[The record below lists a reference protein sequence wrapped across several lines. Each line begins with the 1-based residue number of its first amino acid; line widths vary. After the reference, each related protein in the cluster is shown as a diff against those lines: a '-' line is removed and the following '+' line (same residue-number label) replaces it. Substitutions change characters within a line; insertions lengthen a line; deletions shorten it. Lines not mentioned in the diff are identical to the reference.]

1 MAKNMKK
8 MKTFFKAPALRLAMV
23 LLVSG
28 GLLSYSYTDNYFEVS
43 KNLDIFGTL
52 FKQLNTSYVDELKPG
67 ELMKKGID
75 AMLES
80 LDPYTN
86 YIPEEDIE
94 DFRTMTTGQYGG
106 VGATVRQKGD
116 YVVISEPYKGF
127 PAQKKDL
134 RAGDIIIEVNGVS
147 TKGKKTDE
155 ISRILKGQA
164 GTPVKLTLER
174 PGEKKP
180 FEVTLIREEIK
191 LKSVPYYGVLSNNV
205 GYIKLNSFT
214 EQAAEEVQAALVDL
228 KKKNVSSVVFDLRG
242 NPGGL
247 LREAVS
253 IVNLFVDRGQLVVS
267 THGKVKEWDRQHKAE
282 AQPIDTSIPV
292 AVLVDHGSASASEIV
307 SGALQDLDRAVIVG
321 QRSFGKGLVQQTF
334 PLTYNSQVKVTVAK
348 YYIPSGRCIQALD
361 YTHRK
366 DDGTVGKVPD
376 SLITAYKTKGGRTVW
391 DGLGIIP
398 DVKVP
403 GRKIHSVSI
412 ALSNKSLIF
421 DYATQYRLAH
431 PTIAPAREFHLT
443 DKDYQDFLDFVKDK
457 DYSYSTKSEK
467 AMDDFKKNAEK
478 EKYFK
483 DVEQEFELLRKKMGD
498 RKKDDLITF
507 KDEIRK
513 LIEEEIITRY
523 YFAEGRIEAA
533 LVDDPDVTE
542 ALKVLGDNVR
552 YKQILTD
559 TGKKEKPKQD
569 DIED

>member
-1 MAKNMKK
+1 MDKLKQIV
-8 MKTFFKAPALRLAMV
+8 KTPLLRL
-23 LLVSG
+23 LVVIMMG
-28 GLLSYSYTDNYFEVS
+28 GGMLCYSYTDNYFEVS

-52 FKQLNTSYVDELKPG
+52 FKQLNTSYVDEVKPG
-67 ELMKKGID
+67 ELMKTGID

-116 YVVISEPYKGF
+116 QVVISEPYKGF

-134 RAGDIIIEVNGVS
+134 RAGDIIVEVNGVPA
-147 TKGKKTDE
+147 KGKKMDD

-174 PGEKKP
+174 PGEKKQ

-191 LKSVPYYGVLSNNV
+191 VKSVPYFGVLANNT

-228 KKKNVSSVVFDLRG
+228 KKKNVSAVVFDLRG

-247 LREAVS
+247 LREAVN
-253 IVNLFVDRGQLVVS
+253 IVNMFVDRGQLVVS
-267 THGKVKEWDRQHKAE
+267 TKGKVKEWDRQHKAE
-282 AQPIDTSIPV
+282 ALPVDVSIPV
-292 AVLVDHGSASASEIV
+292 AVLIDRGSASASEIV

-321 QRSFGKGLVQQTF
+321 QRSYGKGLVQQTF
-334 PLTYNSQVKVTVAK
+334 PLTYNSQMKVTVAK

-366 DDGTVGKVPD
+366 NDGTVGKVPD
-376 SLITAYKTKGGRTVW
+376 SLITAYKTKAGRTVW

-403 GRKIHSVSI
+403 DVKIHGVSI
-412 ALSNKSLIF
+412 SLSNKSLIF
-421 DYATQYRLAH
+421 DFATQYRIDH

-443 DKDYQDFLDFVKDK
+443 DKDYENFIAFSKDK
-457 DYSYSTKSEK
+457 DYTYSTKSEK
-467 AMDDFKKNAEK
+467 AMDDFKKYAEK
-478 EKYFK
+478 EKYFG
-483 DVEQEFELLRKKMGD
+483 DVEQEFESLKKKMAD
-498 RKKDDLITF
+498 RKKDDLVTF
-507 KDEIRK
+507 KTEIKK
-513 LIEEEIITRY
+513 LLEEEIITRY
-523 YFAEGRIEAA
+523 YFAEGRIEAS
-533 LVDDPDVTE
+533 LVDDPDVLE
-542 ALKVLGDNVR
+542 AVKILGDSKR
-552 YKQILTD
+552 YKEILSD
-559 TGKKEKPKQD
+559 TGKKDKPKQD
-569 DIED
+569 DIDE